1 MTKTGFEPMNS
12 GIPNGCDNLDKLP
25 SLQLAMN
32 FFGSTSKLKEPV
44 EKLFEELAPPPSC
57 IISDMCLP
65 WTADIA
71 SKYHIPRLSFLGVGC
86 FCLLCFHNLRVHK
99 THETISS
106 ESEYFFVP
114 GLPDHI
120 EFTKSQIAITADP
133 QMEKLGQKM
142 IEADLASYGVLVN
155 TFQELEPEYVKEYRK
170 AREDKVW
177 CVGPVSLCNNEHLD
191 KAERGNKASIEE
203 YQCLKWLDSQQPC
216 SVVYACLGSLCNL
229 ITSQLIELGLGL
241 EESKKPFIWV
251 IRGSAKNK
259 EELEKWIS
267 EDRFEERIKGRGLLI
282 RGWAPQLLILS
293 HSSVGGFLTH
303 CGWNSTIESISAGVP
318 MLTWPLFGDQF
329 INEKLVVQVRKIG
342 VRVGVEDPVKWGE
355 EEKIGV
361 LVEKEDVKA
370 AIDMLMDEGEE
381 REERRKRARELGDMA
396 KRAVADGGSSH
407 VQITQLIQEIM
418 RQAGCEEST

>member
-1 MTKTGFEPMNS
+1 M
-12 GIPNGCDNLDKLP
+12 
-25 SLQLAMN
+25 
-32 FFGSTSKLKEPV
+32 LKEPV
-44 EKLFEELAPPPSC
+44 EKLLEELAPPPSC
-57 IISDMCLP
+57 IISDMLLP

-71 SKYHIPRLSFLGVGC
+71 HKFHIPRLSFHGVGC
-86 FCLLCFHNLRVHK
+86 FCLLCFHSICVHK
-99 THETISS
+99 PHETISS
-106 ESEYFFVP
+106 ESEYFVMP

-120 EFTKSQIAITADP
+120 EFTKSQLALTADP
-133 QMEKLGQKM
+133 EMEKYGQKM
-142 IEADLASYGVLVN
+142 MEVDLASYGVLVN
-155 TFQELEPEYVKEYRK
+155 NFEELEPTYVKEYRK
-170 AREDKVW
+170 ARENRVW
-177 CVGPVSLCNNEHLD
+177 CVGPVSLCNNGYLD
-191 KAERGNKASIEE
+191 KLERGNIASIEE
-203 YQCLKWLDSQQPC
+203 DECLKWLDSQQPC

-251 IRGSAKNK
+251 IRGSTKNK
-259 EELEKWIS
+259 EDLEKWIS
-267 EDRFEERIKGRGLLI
+267 EDKFEERIKGRGLLI

-293 HSSVGGFLTH
+293 HPSVGGFLTH
-303 CGWNSTIESISAGVP
+303 CGWNSIIESISAGVP

-329 INEKLVVQVRKIG
+329 MNEKLVVQVQKIG

-381 REERRKRARELGDMA
+381 REERRKRVRELGEMA

-407 VQITQLIQEIM
+407 VQITHLIQDIM
-418 RQAGCEEST
+418 RQAGFEEST